1 MAKVSGKIFDVSLFS
16 KLMVFATPYKATYYF
31 VMLAAILL
39 SVFSTMTPY
48 LLKVTVDD
56 YIRPRDYQG
65 MVLFVSFMF
74 GALILEVIFQFS
86 FVFYA
91 NSLGQKI
98 IKDLRVQLFEKI
110 TLFKMSY
117 FDTTSVGRLV
127 TRVVSDIETIA
138 NFFTQGV
145 FMIVSDILKML
156 VVIVVMVDIV
166 V

>member
-31 VMLAAILL
+31 VMVAAILL

-74 GALILEVIFQFS
+74 GALILEVIFQFL

-117 FDTTSVGRLV
+117 FDKSAVGRLV
-127 TRVVSDIETIA
+127 TRAVSDIETIA
-138 NFFTQGV
+138 SIF
-145 FMIVSDILKML
+145 S
-156 VVIVVMVDIV
+156 
-166 V
+166 